1 MRRFDWCIETR
12 ESEIRSTAAA
22 VFRCICQQRLG
33 TKFQILTS
41 ISAVGAT
48 RETLL
53 ESKTLLFLYYWLKIG
68 QYQYSGGNVSNLN
81 LICHGVSS

>member
-1 MRRFDWCIETR
+1 MSTETR
-12 ESEIRSTAAA
+12 N
-22 VFRCICQQRLG
+22 
-33 TKFQILTS
+33 KFQILTP

-53 ESKTLLFLYYWLKIG
+53 ESKTLLFLPYWLKIG
-68 QYQYSGGNVSNLN
+68 QYQYSEGNVSNLN